1 MNLSRQDL
9 QHHATCCGVLPLFS
23 NAKSW
28 IVSSFTPQTRP
39 DDGNRYYQPRNY
51 ALDFLYNRFDHHEGD

>member
-1 MNLSRQDL
+1 MQPVAESYHYSN
-9 QHHATCCGVLPLFS
+9 

-39 DDGNRYYQPRNY
+39 DDGSRYYQPRNY